1 MYIGDNGECVYFGN
15 LWDGKGLA
23 NGFGRFFSCGDDS
36 LAMREL
42 IDEGMNVGGLDNFKE
57 FV

>member
-1 MYIGDNGECVYFGN
+1 MYIGNGRECVYFGN

-23 NGFGRFFSCGDDS
+23 NGFSRLFSCGDDG
-36 LAMREL
+36 LTMGEL
-42 IDEGMNVGGLDNFKE
+42 VDEGMNVGWLNDFKE